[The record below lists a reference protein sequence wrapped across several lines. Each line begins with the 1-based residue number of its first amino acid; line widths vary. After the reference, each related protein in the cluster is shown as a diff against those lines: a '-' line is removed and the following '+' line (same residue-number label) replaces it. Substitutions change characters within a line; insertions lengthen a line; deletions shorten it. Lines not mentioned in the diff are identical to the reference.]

1 MMAQAKSDEA
11 AGQSVVSI
19 PEASAGQA
27 AMVEAATQNVFAQ
40 MDGDRKTTALKRLQV
55 SGEGLLL
62 LKCS

>member
-1 MMAQAKSDEA
+1 MAQAKSDEA

-27 AMVEAATQNVFAQ
+27 AVVEAATQNVFAQ

-55 SGEGLLL
+55 SG
-62 LKCS
+62 

>member
-62 LKCS
+62 LKFS